1 MNEEQPLDR
10 PHTRLSDFGAFRTN
24 VADHVTHKMKS
35 IDKDR
40 VSVRSLESNSSN
52 PAQNVGAVTT
62 HLNRTS
68 LQGPLKPLHSTVIQ
82 FPTPATT
89 TGDRGISWVD
99 FNKSASPGPVGPV
112 AIQNQ
117 KRKKWVS
124 FALRIGVT
132 LLLLF
137 FLFKSLSWSTL
148 IQALAHVQ
156 FGELLLGLV
165 IGVMGI
171 VISSYQWRSLL
182 HSERIKYDLADL
194 IDLYMVGIAF
204 NHFLPTGMGGDAV
217 KAVQVGRTSGN
228 SAGSTSAV
236 VMSRFTGF
244 IGMLLLALP
253 VLLIWHGQFR
263 QNVVLWFLLLSLLVL
278 GMISGAIFMAAVLPK
293 LYKGKWS
300 NHRIF
305 ASIIKTGNA
314 LQSTVKRPHA
324 MSKATLFGV
333 GFWLVACLNH
343 YAYGLALG
351 IHVPLYFYFIAIP
364 FIALVTFLPI
374 SINGFGLREGAFVFI
389 FSTIH
394 VASASSLLLALFMD
408 AQALLFG
415 LIGICIYLK
424 MGSINNAKKTVLRSI
439 A

>member
-1 MNEEQPLDR
+1 MNEKQQLDR
-10 PHTRLSDFGAFRTN
+10 RYTRLSDFGAFQTDM
-24 VADHVTHKMKS
+24 ADLATYKMKS
-35 IDKDR
+35 IENNQ
-40 VSVRSLESNSSN
+40 VLERSLESNSSN
-52 PAQNVGAVTT
+52 PEQNVDVGKK
-62 HLNRTS
+62 HLRKTS
-68 LQGPLKPLHSTVIQ
+68 LQGPLGPLHATVIQ
-82 FPTPATT
+82 FPTPDTST
-89 TGDRGISWVD
+89 EGQGKSWVD
-99 FNKSASPGPVGPV
+99 FEKGASPKPV
-112 AIQNQ
+112 AIQTQ

-124 FALRIGVT
+124 FALRIGIT
-132 LLLLF
+132 LLLF
-137 FLFKSLSWSTL
+137 IFLFKSLSWSTL

-156 FGELLLGLV
+156 FGKLLLGLV

-182 HSERIKYDLADL
+182 HAERIKYDLADL

-217 KAVQVGRTSGN
+217 KAVQVGRASGN
-228 SAGSTSAV
+228 GAGSTSAV
-236 VMSRFTGF
+236 VMSRLTGF

-253 VLLIWHGQFR
+253 VLVIWHGQFK
-263 QNVVLWFLLLSLLVL
+263 QNIILWFLLLSFLVL

-305 ASIIKTGNA
+305 ASVMKTGNA
-314 LQSTVKRPHA
+314 LQTAVRRPFA

-343 YAYGLALG
+343 YAYGIALG
-351 IHVPLYFYFIAIP
+351 IQVPLYFYFIAIP
-364 FIALVTFLPI
+364 FVALVTFLPI

-389 FSTIH
+389 FSTAY
-394 VASASSLLLALFMD
+394 VAPTSSLLLALFMD

-415 LIGICIYLK
+415 LVGICIYLK
-424 MGSINNAKKTVLRSI
+424 MGSKSNAKKTALQLS